1 MLEERITELSNRI
14 TVLTSAIEDLSRQLP
29 GANAVAQADA
39 SMEEPAA
46 PAEQPKEEAAPAAET
61 TLDDVRAA
69 LIAYKNRHDRQTT
82 LDLLR
87 RFVPEGQQLVV
98 GNVPRDRYADLVSAA
113 QEE

>member
-29 GANAVAQADA
+29 GASV
-39 SMEEPAA
+39 AA
-46 PAEQPKEEAAPAAET
+46 PEGAPSEQPKEEAAPAAET

-69 LIAYKNRHDRQTT
+69 LIAYKNQHDRQAT

-98 GNVPRDRYADLVSAA
+98 GNVPRDQYAALVEAA